1 MSTDAH
7 YDARSYDILTNFP
20 VNHEYRWLILNR
32 GLIVGK
38 KKHGEIVLI
47 GKLDSA
53 LIGST
58 YNKKIVGNIFLS
70 QKFHPWYHYLM

>member
-38 KKHGEIVLI
+38 KTWR
-47 GKLDSA
+47 DSTHKEVRFRSYWVH
-53 LIGST
+53 L
-58 YNKKIVGNIFLS
+58 
-70 QKFHPWYHYLM
+70 Q